1 MAKTDIGDSVED
13 AIAGELFELL
23 LDTVTGSADG
33 DGSNG
38 AD

>member
-1 MAKTDIGDSVED
+1 MAKTDIGDS
-13 AIAGELFELL
+13 IADELFELL
-23 LDTVTGSADG
+23 LGTATGSADG

>member
-1 MAKTDIGDSVED
+1 MAKTNIGDSVAD
-13 AIAGELFELL
+13 KLFELL

-33 DGSNG
+33 DGDGSNG